1 MFRNPKYLE
10 WFGVIT
16 AITYSMLV
24 AMNVGAEFVG
34 FTLLFVSA
42 IAIGLWAYAK
52 FDLAVDYLVQRWGWT
67 WLQQP
72 KDAWRKKYPHV
83 TKKIDELESR
93 IKKLEGKKC
102 ISQK

>member
-42 IAIGLWAYAK
+42 IAIGLWAYTGKHRGILFLQFFYAAAGIVGM
-52 FDLAVDYLVQRWGWT
+52 LRWF
-67 WLQQP
+67 
-72 KDAWRKKYPHV
+72 
-83 TKKIDELESR
+83 
-93 IKKLEGKKC
+93 
-102 ISQK
+102 

>member
-24 AMNVGAEFVG
+24 ALNVGAEFVG

-42 IAIGLWAYAK
+42 ISIGLWAHAGKHRGILFLQFFYAAAGIVGM
-52 FDLAVDYLVQRWGWT
+52 LRWF
-67 WLQQP
+67 
-72 KDAWRKKYPHV
+72 
-83 TKKIDELESR
+83 
-93 IKKLEGKKC
+93 
-102 ISQK
+102 

>member
-24 AMNVGAEFVG
+24 ALNVGAEFVG

-42 IAIGLWAYAK
+42 IAIGLWAHAGKHRGILFLQFFYAAAGIVGM
-52 FDLAVDYLVQRWGWT
+52 LRWF
-67 WLQQP
+67 
-72 KDAWRKKYPHV
+72 
-83 TKKIDELESR
+83 
-93 IKKLEGKKC
+93 
-102 ISQK
+102 